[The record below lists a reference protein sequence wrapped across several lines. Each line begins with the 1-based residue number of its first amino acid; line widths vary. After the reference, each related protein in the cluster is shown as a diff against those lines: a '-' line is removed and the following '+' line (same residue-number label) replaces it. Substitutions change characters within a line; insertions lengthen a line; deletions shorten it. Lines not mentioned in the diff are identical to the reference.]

1 MEKNRVLRTTIFRK
15 VFSRL
20 VLAGLVPLLAMGTV
34 GIAFLVFSLWE
45 SNAELERTV
54 LMQKRT
60 EVERLFAEL
69 LETFSVYVGYEEELP
84 VRLEDQRFFLE
95 GILRDQ
101 PMLAELSILQTI
113 PVLEGASVGEETF
126 RLARNG
132 DLLASR
138 LRADDPAFVAAASGK
153 TFIGETRW
161 EDGQPFAAV
170 SGPIKNRGGRFIGVL
185 AGELSLTKVQTYFRG
200 ASFGGSGA
208 VYLLDEQNRVLAHSG
223 GDTQVFRD
231 ASAVAFPLDEATIG
245 AGLDG
250 ATVFASTIAMSRP
263 PWRLG
268 AEWPLQDAF
277 AELRNLGGQ
286 IILLAVLLVGALV
299 LLANRQSREVAGPIR
314 LLEAAAARIGR
325 GEFGASAEVRTGDE
339 LEELGA
345 VLHRMAQD
353 LSRFQQVRAA
363 EIRAQAFTGAM
374 VKEHELA
381 EAKDFI
387 LTTASHQFRTPI
399 SALSWSAGVLK
410 RMALPDEARVLLE
423 GIEEHSMN
431 LGVIV
436 TDLLNAAAF
445 GPGYLLAD
453 DAGPVALD
461 GIVKEAVERLHP
473 LGERKGI
480 RFILDISPGERLLVR
495 GSAFALRIAAEHL
508 IANAITYTPAGGEV
522 RVALSR
528 IPQGVLQFSVRDTGI
543 GIPKEEQV
551 HLFSSFFR
559 ASNAIEAKNVGT
571 GLGLFIVHNI
581 VAGHGGSVS
590 CVSERG
596 KGTEC
601 TVTLP
606 LQEKP

>member
-1 MEKNRVLRTTIFRK
+1 MLRTTIFRK

-231 ASAVAFPLDEATIG
+231 ASAITFPLDDATIG

-250 ATVFASTIAMSRP
+250 ATVFAST
-263 PWRLG
+263 
-268 AEWPLQDAF
+268 
-277 AELRNLGGQ
+277 
-286 IILLAVLLVGALV
+286 
-299 LLANRQSREVAGPIR
+299 
-314 LLEAAAARIGR
+314 
-325 GEFGASAEVRTGDE
+325 T
-339 LEELGA
+339 
-345 VLHRMAQD
+345 
-353 LSRFQQVRAA
+353 
-363 EIRAQAFTGAM
+363 
-374 VKEHELA
+374 
-381 EAKDFI
+381 
-387 LTTASHQFRTPI
+387 TTAP
-399 SALSWSAGVLK
+399 
-410 RMALPDEARVLLE
+410 
-423 GIEEHSMN
+423 
-431 LGVIV
+431 
-436 TDLLNAAAF
+436 
-445 GPGYLLAD
+445 
-453 DAGPVALD
+453 
-461 GIVKEAVERLHP
+461 
-473 LGERKGI
+473 
-480 RFILDISPGERLLVR
+480 
-495 GSAFALRIAAEHL
+495 
-508 IANAITYTPAGGEV
+508 
-522 RVALSR
+522 
-528 IPQGVLQFSVRDTGI
+528 
-543 GIPKEEQV
+543 
-551 HLFSSFFR
+551 
-559 ASNAIEAKNVGT
+559 
-571 GLGLFIVHNI
+571 
-581 VAGHGGSVS
+581 
-590 CVSERG
+590 
-596 KGTEC
+596 
-601 TVTLP
+601 LP
-606 LQEKP
+606 LS

>member
-1 MEKNRVLRTTIFRK
+1 MLRTTIFRK

>member
-126 RLARNG
+126 RLARHG

-170 SGPIKNRGGRFIGVL
+170 SGPIKNRGGLFIGVL

-223 GDTQVFRD
+223 GDTQGFR
-231 ASAVAFPLDEATIG
+231 AAPAVAFPL
-245 AGLDG
+245 
-250 ATVFASTIAMSRP
+250 
-263 PWRLG
+263 
-268 AEWPLQDAF
+268 AE
-277 AELRNLGGQ
+277 G
-286 IILLAVLLVGALV
+286 
-299 LLANRQSREVAGPIR
+299 
-314 LLEAAAARIGR
+314 
-325 GEFGASAEVRTGDE
+325 
-339 LEELGA
+339 
-345 VLHRMAQD
+345 
-353 LSRFQQVRAA
+353 
-363 EIRAQAFTGAM
+363 
-374 VKEHELA
+374 
-381 EAKDFI
+381 
-387 LTTASHQFRTPI
+387 
-399 SALSWSAGVLK
+399 
-410 RMALPDEARVLLE
+410 
-423 GIEEHSMN
+423 
-431 LGVIV
+431 
-436 TDLLNAAAF
+436 
-445 GPGYLLAD
+445 
-453 DAGPVALD
+453 
-461 GIVKEAVERLHP
+461 
-473 LGERKGI
+473 
-480 RFILDISPGERLLVR
+480 
-495 GSAFALRIAAEHL
+495 
-508 IANAITYTPAGGEV
+508 
-522 RVALSR
+522 
-528 IPQGVLQFSVRDTGI
+528 
-543 GIPKEEQV
+543 
-551 HLFSSFFR
+551 
-559 ASNAIEAKNVGT
+559 
-571 GLGLFIVHNI
+571 
-581 VAGHGGSVS
+581 
-590 CVSERG
+590 
-596 KGTEC
+596 
-601 TVTLP
+601 
-606 LQEKP
+606 